1 MSRNTKLDRRQFL
14 IGTAVMAGAT
24 VAAPAII
31 RAAGR
36 ELRILTWEGYAEP
49 EWLDAFKS
57 ATGAT
62 VNVVYAGSADE
73 MFAKMQGSQGADFDL
88 VSFDTSLFPRY
99 VDAKLIQPFD
109 MSKIPNFKNL
119 APEFQAVKAV
129 MRGEDR
135 FGMPFAW
142 GSLPLVYDTAA
153 FPTPPESWEVMW
165 DPQYAQQMLWQD
177 DANNSITLGA
187 LIVGAANPYQLTD
200 DDFAKIKAKLIEQK
214 KLLLSYFAG
223 FDDGVNLFA
232 QNGIK
237 LMYSM
242 GEPQVPALQK
252 KGIKAALTIPK
263 EKAVGWLDCWELSA
277 GVKDADLAHAWINAC
292 MDGSVGKVLTEKHN
306 YGNTTNTDV
315 NKSAGLTYGD
325 KLSWLE
331 TAEYYEKR
339 VAVWNEIKAG

>member
-1 MSRNTKLDRRQFL
+1 MNHTVKLRRRSFL
-14 IGTAVMAGAT
+14 AGSAAAIAA
-24 VAAPAII
+24 VAAPAIV
-31 RAAGR
+31 RAADR

-49 EWLDAFKS
+49 EWLDKFKS
-57 ATGAT
+57 DTGAT
-62 VNVVYAGSADE
+62 VNVVYSGSADE

-109 MSKIPNFKNL
+109 MGMIPNFKNL
-119 APEFQAVKAV
+119 APEFQSVKAV

-135 FGMPFAW
+135 YGMPFAW

-153 FPTPPESWEVMW
+153 FAAPPESWEVMW
-165 DPQYAQQMLWQD
+165 DPQYEQQMLWQD
-177 DANNSITLGA
+177 DANNSLTLGA

-200 DDFAKIKAKLIEQK
+200 DDFARIKAKLIEQK
-214 KLLLSYFAG
+214 KLLLSYYAG

-242 GEPQVPALQK
+242 GEPQVPALIK
-252 KGIKAALTIPK
+252 KGVKAALAIPK
-263 EKAVGWLDCWELSA
+263 ERAVGWLDCWEVSA
-277 GVKDADLAHAWINAC
+277 GVKDKELAHAWINAC
-292 MDGSVGKVLTEKHN
+292 LDGNVGKTLTEKHN
-306 YGNTTNTDV
+306 YGNTTNVDV
-315 NKSAGLTYGD
+315 NKTAGLTYGD
-325 KLSWLE
+325 RLSWLE
-331 TAEYYEKR
+331 TAENYEKR

>member
-1 MSRNTKLDRRQFL
+1 MLPKSDLDRRKFL
-14 IGTAVMAGAT
+14 TATVALAGA
-24 VAAPAII
+24 VAAPAVL
-31 RAAGR
+31 RAADR

-49 EWLDAFKS
+49 EWLEAFKK

-62 VNVVYAGSADE
+62 VNIVYSGSADE

-99 VDAKLIQPFD
+99 VDAKLVQPFD
-109 MSKIPNFKNL
+109 MSKLPNFANV
-119 APEFQAVKAV
+119 APEFQSVAAV

-135 FGMPFAW
+135 YGMPFAW
-142 GSLPLVYDTAA
+142 GSLPLIYDTEA
-153 FPTPPESWEVMW
+153 FPTPPDSWEVMW
-165 DPQYAQQMLWQD
+165 DPKYAQQMLWQD

-200 DDFAKIKAKLIEQK
+200 DDFARIKAKLIEQK
-214 KLLLSYFAG
+214 KLLLSYYAG
-223 FDDGVNLFA
+223 FDDGVNLFS

-242 GEPQVPALQK
+242 GEPQVPALK
-252 KGIKAALTIPK
+252 AKGVKAALAIPK
-263 EKAVGWLDCWELSA
+263 ERAVGWLDCWELSA
-277 GVKDADLAHAWINAC
+277 GAKDKDLALEWINAC
-292 MDGSVGKVLTEKHN
+292 LDKAVGKVLTEKHN
-306 YGNTTNTDV
+306 YGNTTNLDV
-315 NKSAGLTYGD
+315 NKAAGLTYGD

-331 TAEYYEKR
+331 TAENYEKR